1 MAMAWRMKVKFKVTQ
16 RGTDSTTAR
25 TNIPRG
31 RHDVKYVEKASVSER
46 EPADYTEP
54 TLSPSTSV
62 PDLCGSGEE
71 QIPSLHAIK
80 QAANAE
86 AWKAIRS
93 DLLKAATES
102 FAMPLEQCCLL
113 CSDAAQ
119 YRCIQCGPNCYYCSQ
134 CLGYSHCKTNLF
146 HIPEEWV
153 VSDDTVRIMSCSL
166 SYIFRSIRYICF
178 VGRNVQTDYD
188 WRSTY
193 RRSSTT

>member
-1 MAMAWRMKVKFKVTQ
+1 MAMAWRIKVKLPKFKVTQ

-31 RHDVKYVEKASVSER
+31 RHDVKYVEEASVSEG
-46 EPADYTEP
+46 EPAEP

-71 QIPSLHAIK
+71 QIHSLHAIK

-102 FAMPLEQCCLL
+102 FAMPLEQSCLL
-113 CSDAAQ
+113 CSDTAR

-134 CLGYSHCKTNLF
+134 CLGYSHCKTNIF

-153 VSDDTVRIMSCSL
+153 VSDDTVHIYHVMFTEL
-166 SYIFRSIRYICF
+166 YIQLYTLYMFCRTECINRL
-178 VGRNVQTDYD
+178 
-188 WRSTY
+188 
-193 RRSSTT
+193 